1 MASKNKIIVHIGDD
15 LLYDSI
21 INEAKLS
28 GKKQSEFVRG
38 ILEKELSMKI
48 IERKERINRDYSILD
63 RNNYATSYPL
73 NITVDS
79 ERQVTSS
86 GVHFFPKIDEVITHE
101 YQSHFFGMMA
111 LSLKQIMNGVKNEV
125 QSLIPRV
132 VERRWYEIELG
143 MEYADINLVFI
154 NRVDVIFKDYTTED
168 YNQNEKKKEPKATIT
183 LKIHLQVSRFVINA
197 MERNND
203 FLRIDFLNVNY
214 KRFKDIA
221 INGWLSKRYER
232 FLYFKPVKEVL
243 LGGYFAGLLYRPK
256 KYDELLNEIQELF
269 LDQDYSRN
277 GMLVV
282 KDKFVKLHMNGDQI
296 KLNIGSFRHG
306 FEKIKE
312 IRSGF
317 IRDGK
322 APEWMGNTHKK

>member
-86 GVHFFPKIDEVITHE
+86 GVHFFPKIDEVIIHE

-125 QSLIPRV
+125 QNLIPRV

-154 NRVDVIFKDYTTED
+154 NRVDVFFKDYTTEN
-168 YNQNEKKKEPKATIT
+168 YSQNEKKKEPKATIT
-183 LKIHLQVSRFVINA
+183 LKIHLQVSRFVINS
-197 MERNND
+197 MEKNND
-203 FLRIDFLNVNY
+203 FLRIDFLNINY

-232 FLYFKPVKEVL
+232 FLYFKPVREVL

-282 KDKFVKLHMNGDQI
+282 KNKFVKLHMNGDQI

-322 APEWMGNTHKK
+322 AHEWMNNTHNK